1 MILVDWAFDSYVFTN
16 RNNRPEGG
24 QVSVASPYYSA
35 SWYLAWYHVIS
46 KMLILWQ
53 PNSENRHIFLQ
64 FPQISS
70 VSLCNNKKMSGHLFG
85 PSPVSIPGY
94 CQFLLLCFW
103 ACIILSVKSMV
114 VLLCSRY
121 DSGLQGS
128 QTLFQKP
135 EFSRADL
142 IETLLYW
149 RFSYPVEW
157 GGNADRHM
165 NSHGGLEKPRF
176 CADCQILTILREIV
190 QNMPIWIVP
199 SIPRCLGWAERE
211 RGSGLQ

>member
-1 MILVDWAFDSYVFTN
+1 MANDIGWLSIFTN
-16 RNNRPEGG
+16 RNKRPEGG
-24 QVSVASPYYSA
+24 KVSVASPYYSA

-114 VLLCSRY
+114 VLLCPRY
-121 DSGLQGS
+121 DSGLQGHFFKS
-128 QTLFQKP
+128 LSFPRLTWLKPCCIGGSPIPWSEGGMQT
-135 EFSRADL
+135 D
-142 IETLLYW
+142 TW
-149 RFSYPVEW
+149 TVMV
-157 GGNADRHM
+157 G
-165 NSHGGLEKPRF
+165 
-176 CADCQILTILREIV
+176 
-190 QNMPIWIVP
+190 
-199 SIPRCLGWAERE
+199 
-211 RGSGLQ
+211 